1 MTGPLRK
8 QNSRL
13 FLDNC
18 ELVPDI
24 DQTLQNIPP
33 PGSCKNEASLRLK
46 RRGHE
51 SMTVSS
57 VMKQCMVRSDTK
69 TE

>member
-51 SMTVSS
+51 SMTVVLSYET
-57 VMKQCMVRSDTK
+57 VYGTIRH
-69 TE
+69 EG